1 MTKEEKL
8 NITKD
13 KLLKATMQL
22 MREREDPLSVTTRQI
37 AARAEVKPSMINYCF
52 GTRDKL
58 LHKVFEKEYESF
70 LIDKGVKEIL
80 ESGQPPKEIL
90 KQLHFVVAKC
100 LLENFNFTQVITN
113 FVLFKRDLTEPSF
126 SSQYVKAH
134 YNGKKTDEQC
144 RLIAYELSSMMQ
156 LIIFRKEEIKKGF
169 GIDLDDDDQLKSVID
184 LRVELLLGGK

>member
-8 NITKD
+8 NITKE
-13 KLLKATMQL
+13 KLLTATMQL

-37 AARAEVKPSMINYCF
+37 AARADVKPSMINYCF

-70 LIDKGVKEIL
+70 LIDKGVMKIL
-80 ESGQPPKEIL
+80 ESGQPPKDIL
-90 KQLHFVVAKC
+90 KQLHFVVAQC

-126 SSQYVKAH
+126 SVQYVKAH
-134 YNGKKTDEQC
+134 YNGKKTDEEC
-144 RLIAYELSSMMQ
+144 KLIAYEMSTMMQ
-156 LIIFRKEEIKKGF
+156 LIIYRKDEIKKGF
-169 GIDLDDDDQLKSVID
+169 GIDLDNDDDLKHVID
-184 LRVELLLGGK
+184 MRIDLLLGGK

>member
-8 NITKD
+8 NITKE
-13 KLLKATMQL
+13 KLLTATMQL

-37 AARAEVKPSMINYCF
+37 AARADVKPSMINYCF

-70 LIDKGVKEIL
+70 LIDKGVMKIL
-80 ESGQPPKEIL
+80 ESGQPPKDIL
-90 KQLHFVVAKC
+90 KQLHFVVAQC

-126 SSQYVKAH
+126 SVQYVKAH
-134 YNGKKTDEQC
+134 YNGKKTDEEC
-144 RLIAYELSSMMQ
+144 KLIAYEMSTMMQ
-156 LIIFRKEEIKKGF
+156 LIIYRKDEIKKGF
-169 GIDLDDDDQLKSVID
+169 GIDLDNDEDLKHVID
-184 LRVELLLGGK
+184 MRIDLLLGGK